1 MISSLP
7 NYSNKCYFLFSL
19 FVFDPCSKQA
29 ETGIRTF
36 VTTPS
41 LVGGVSKVIQGE
53 LGGKRGGHTV
63 KTGEGM
69 CFERQ

>member
-53 LGGKRGGHTV
+53 LGGEEGGGTTEN
-63 KTGEGM
+63 TGGGDVL
-69 CFERQ
+69 